1 MIYTVTLNPSI
12 DYVVQVNS
20 LNLGAVNRAE
30 KDMKFP
36 GGKGINVSRVL
47 HRLGVENVAIGFT
60 GGFTGRFIKDVLQ
73 TEGVITNFV
82 QVNEDTRINVKIKG
96 QEETELNGQGP
107 SVTNEQFEQLMK
119 QIESMQK
126 GDYIVLAGSVPA
138 SIPTTFYESIAAFG
152 AEKGIR
158 VVVDASG
165 SALHHVV
172 KNKPFLIK
180 PNHHELGELFGVEIS
195 TVEDI
200 LPYGRKLIEQGV
212 EHVIV
217 SMAGDGALL
226 FTTEGI
232 YEATVPKG
240 VVINSVGAGDSLVA
254 GFVGKYEQTKDIEKA
269 FQYGVATGSAT
280 AFSADLCE
288 KGKVEELL
296 SQVIVTK
303 R

>member
-20 LNLGAVNRAE
+20 FDLGTVNRAE

-60 GGFTGRFIKDVLQ
+60 GGFTGQFIQDVLHD
-73 TEGVITNFV
+73 EGVTTNFV
-82 QVNEDTRINVKIKG
+82 QVDEDTRINVKIKG
-96 QEETELNGQGP
+96 EEETELNGQGP
-107 SVTNEQFEQLMK
+107 IVTKEQFGQLMK
-119 QIESMQK
+119 K
-126 GDYIVLAGSVPA
+126 LKVCNVKIVLYLLEVYRLLFK
-138 SIPTTFYESIAAFG
+138 IPFMNQFFAFG

-165 SALHHVV
+165 SALQHVI

-180 PNHHELGELFGVEIS
+180 PNHHELGELFGVELS
-195 TVEDI
+195 TVEEI
-200 LPYGRKLIEQGV
+200 LPYGRKLVEQGV
-212 EHVIV
+212 ENVIV

-226 FTTEGI
+226 FTAEGI

-254 GFVGKYEQTKDIEKA
+254 GFVGKYEQTKEIEKA
-269 FQYGVATGSAT
+269 FQYGVATGVQQH
-280 AFSADLCE
+280 FRQIY
-288 KGKVEELL
+288 V
-296 SQVIVTK
+296 K
-303 R
+303 RKK